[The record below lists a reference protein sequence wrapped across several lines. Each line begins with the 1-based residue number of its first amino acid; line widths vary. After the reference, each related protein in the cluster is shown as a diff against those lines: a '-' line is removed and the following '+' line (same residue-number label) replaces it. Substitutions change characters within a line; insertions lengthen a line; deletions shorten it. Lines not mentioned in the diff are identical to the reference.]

1 MVYIDVGKPMSIQD
15 ISISN
20 NQHKQLI
27 KAVPN
32 DSILVKGDDGELIV
46 NVSEYQNSKL
56 SKKNQVI
63 ELIIGDKVLDPKA
76 HYWVFK

>member
-76 HYWVFK
+76 QYWVFK